1 MTHIMITWFIS
12 EIIMF
17 AIMTLFVHLYI
28 SQSVEL
34 DIRSSLSRQVTSLS
48 ENIINYHG
56 SLRIDESKIEKQY
69 PNMYIA
75 VIDGKG
81 NILWGS
87 VPDGVSID
95 THRAIA
101 PAKIE
106 AKEISYYYIDR
117 YTRNTLSDNAFVRAY
132 VSEKDILRNYIPM
145 RIIAY
150 IGVAVVFI
158 VLTMV
163 MLYALKRFQHS
174 IKTMEASLKKSVLQK
189 WRINI

>member
-1 MTHIMITWFIS
+1 MSLMYIYAICVKKWFIS
-12 EIIMF
+12 EITMF

-87 VPDGVSID
+87 VPDGVSIYKS
-95 THRAIA
+95 T
-101 PAKIE
+101 
-106 AKEISYYYIDR
+106 
-117 YTRNTLSDNAFVRAY
+117 
-132 VSEKDILRNYIPM
+132 
-145 RIIAY
+145 
-150 IGVAVVFI
+150 
-158 VLTMV
+158 
-163 MLYALKRFQHS
+163 
-174 IKTMEASLKKSVLQK
+174 KSVCTESYG
-189 WRINI
+189 IEY

>member
-1 MTHIMITWFIS
+1 MKNGSVMTHIMTTWFIS
-12 EIIMF
+12 EITMF

-87 VPDGVSID
+87 VPDGVSIYKS
-95 THRAIA
+95 T
-101 PAKIE
+101 
-106 AKEISYYYIDR
+106 
-117 YTRNTLSDNAFVRAY
+117 
-132 VSEKDILRNYIPM
+132 
-145 RIIAY
+145 
-150 IGVAVVFI
+150 
-158 VLTMV
+158 
-163 MLYALKRFQHS
+163 
-174 IKTMEASLKKSVLQK
+174 KSVCTESYG
-189 WRINI
+189 IEY